1 MENLNDIKV
10 SVIVPIYNAFSYLR
24 PALDSI
30 VNQTLENIEI
40 ICVDDG
46 STDRSLE
53 VLKEYQAADSRIR
66 IVTETN
72 AGPGLA
78 RNNGINRARGEYLAF
93 FDADDFYEPSFLEL
107 LYERAKRDDL
117 DIAFSQYDIYN
128 TRLNRFEPSSHAEH
142 SEIYSENSVTSKSEY
157 PDLILSSTVASAWN
171 KIFRKSFVLD
181 KKLSFLTDVRLYE
194 DVYFVVT
201 AMSLA
206 ERVGKVHQVLMHHR
220 IHSKQSRAIMFGK
233 YYMQIPTVYERIK
246 EFLVSHGMYA
256 PLVRS
261 YLNISVGRCYKVFNL
276 LSEDS
281 KKEFWT
287 SLSEKY
293 AELLGW
299 NTAEEDDFEF
309 IESYSFVVALG
320 LYTYDE
326 YKKRLASENGVSAVL
341 EIPKRRR
348 KFRAFVSKIF
358 RKKHKA

>member
-1 MENLNDIKV
+1 
-10 SVIVPIYNAFSYLR
+10 
-24 PALDSI
+24 
-30 VNQTLENIEI
+30 
-40 ICVDDG
+40 
-46 STDRSLE
+46 
-53 VLKEYQAADSRIR
+53 
-66 IVTETN
+66 
-72 AGPGLA
+72 
-78 RNNGINRARGEYLAF
+78 
-93 FDADDFYEPSFLEL
+93 
-107 LYERAKRDDL
+107 
-117 DIAFSQYDIYN
+117 
-128 TRLNRFEPSSHAEH
+128 
-142 SEIYSENSVTSKSEY
+142 
-157 PDLILSSTVASAWN
+157 
-171 KIFRKSFVLD
+171 
-181 KKLSFLTDVRLYE
+181 
-194 DVYFVVT
+194 
-201 AMSLA
+201 
-206 ERVGKVHQVLMHHR
+206 
-220 IHSKQSRAIMFGK
+220 
-233 YYMQIPTVYERIK
+233 MQIPTVYERIK